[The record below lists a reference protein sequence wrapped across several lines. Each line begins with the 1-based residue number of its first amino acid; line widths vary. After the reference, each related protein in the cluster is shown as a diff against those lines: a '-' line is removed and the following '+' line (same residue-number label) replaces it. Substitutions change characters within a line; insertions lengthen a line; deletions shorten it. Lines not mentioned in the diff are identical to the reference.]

1 MNSKKIIITVAAAVV
16 ALGLLI
22 AGIFFVIKG
31 INNDKSPEGS
41 GITDSSSEQVSSGNS
56 GSESDS
62 SGSSSADLNSS
73 DEMISAGSIKA
84 PSVNAE
90 QGKTVSVPIKLNE
103 NPGIVAGKLVFEYD
117 SEAFSYNGCDNGDI
131 LEDCEDN
138 ASDGKISIIVIGDEI
153 KDTAANG
160 TLVTLNFTIKDNAA
174 KGNYEIKVSDETML
188 CNAEE
193 KIVVPEISNGII
205 TVK

>member
-1 MNSKKIIITVAAAVV
+1 MNSKKLIITVTAAVAAV
-16 ALGLLI
+16 ALLI
-22 AGIFFVIKG
+22 AGILFVIKG
-31 INNDKSPEGS
+31 INKDKDPES
-41 GITDSSSEQVSSGNS
+41 SRISDSSAAQV
-56 GSESDS
+56 GSDSTESDS
-62 SGSSSADLNSS
+62 SDDAPTNSNSS
-73 DEMISAGSIKA
+73 EEVVSAGSLKA
-84 PSVNAE
+84 PSVKAE
-90 QGKTVSVPIKLNE
+90 QGKTVSVPIKLDE

-117 SEAFSYNGCDNGDI
+117 SAAFSYNGCDNGDI

-138 ASDGKISIIVIGDEI
+138 ASDGKISIIVIGNEM

-174 KGNYEIKVSDETML
+174 KGSYEIKVSDETML

-193 KIVVPEISNGII
+193 KIVAPEISNGII